1 MRTKRRGK
9 FGLHI
14 HSVAL
19 LIEALGT
26 ALVYFDSVRM
36 DAQLTAAGYVSY
48 AGKAPPG
55 YEGWIYHSAFAG
67 FVLLLVGILL
77 AGFLLWLEHRNRVD

>member
-1 MRTKRRGK
+1 MVKRRYR
-9 FGLHI
+9 FGSHI

-19 LIEALGT
+19 LIEAFGT

-36 DAQLTAAGYVSY
+36 DAQLSAAGHVDYS
-48 AGKAPPG
+48 GTAPRG

-67 FVLLLVGILL
+67 FVLLLTGILL